1 MKNSKLIQ
9 ILATFDG
16 RQRRAFE
23 DFVESPYFNKQE
35 ELIHF
40 YKYLKKISVK
50 GFSEK
55 RLDRYHLYQQL
66 FPEADYDEK
75 HLNYL
80 SSQLLKLAERYV
92 GISSFEKAAVLPEY
106 FQLHYFV
113 DQRLAKH
120 YQYNMSQAQRKL
132 ENARD
137 DTEQYLYQKYLLA
150 DLREKHFSSLKQ
162 RRFDKNLQEAADS
175 FDQFYLFKKL
185 FLLCAMLDRQNVV
198 TPSYKAQFI
207 PEIQSILEQHKFDDP
222 AIKTLE
228 QLLLSLTAEDTAQH
242 FGQLRSY
249 LGQYSHLF
257 SPAMLRDLY
266 FSIINFCIRKIRFG
280 EKDYATALMS
290 IYQEGIEK
298 GVLFEDGYLSPW
310 TFKNLVKLGIG
321 LKAYDWTKTFIA
333 EYAPKLPP
341 HMQEDA
347 LHFNL
352 ADLYYALH
360 DYDQAQIHLR
370 QVEFSDVQYSFGAKL
385 TLTKIYYETGQTEAL
400 YSLLSSFKIFLQR
413 KKLITKDV
421 KKPYLNFIQFVHR
434 LEKAK
439 PDQWV
444 SLEEKI
450 SSTEMLT
457 ARSWLLGQLQKM
469 KSL

>member
-40 YKYLKKISVK
+40 YKYLKKISSK
-50 GFSEK
+50 GFSPK
-55 RLDRYHLYQQL
+55 GLDRYQLYQRL
-66 FPEADYDEK
+66 FPKSDYNEK

-80 SSQLLKLAERYV
+80 SSQLLKLAERYI

-113 DQRLAKH
+113 DQRLEKH

-162 RRFDKNLQEAADS
+162 RRFDENLQQAADS

-185 FLLCAMLDRQNVV
+185 YLLCAMLDRQNVV

-207 PEIQSILEQHKFDDP
+207 PEIQSILQQHKFDDP

-228 QLLLSLTAEDTAQH
+228 QLLLSLTAEDTAHH

-352 ADLYYALH
+352 ADLYYALR

-421 KKPYLNFIQFVHR
+421 KKPYLNFIQYVHR

-439 PDQWV
+439 PDQLV

-450 SSTEMLT
+450 NSTEMLT
-457 ARSWLLGQLQKM
+457 ARSWLLGQLQKI